1 VKWGGLGSHVVPA
14 LVGLAFIACSQP
26 HVPVREAHAASPPL
40 AAATPASPPPD
51 MLEHLQAGPLR
62 LDADEQRTLARNG
75 FVVTER
81 KTYPTFADAW
91 LSVYKADLPLFVS
104 ADALLH
110 ALHRSY
116 DSILAILEQEV
127 LGARLDTLLRGMR
140 ARLSGAEGAA
150 LSAPVRADVDVVTTV
165 ALRLLETTPAPTVVA
180 SNEALVAAIVEK
192 AQSAVGADTASLFG
206 RAPEIDWSQFRPRG
220 HYAQGGRVALGGGI
234 PPVSLAEY
242 FRASMWL
249 GRTDMRLTISE
260 RGGPQRLDR
269 RALEDAYGVRAVM
282 GEAEMA
288 AWRALDT
295 AMAALVGE
303 RDAAAPPDLDAL
315 ARDLGAASER
325 ERSKIADAR
334 ILQVLVDGHYGEQR
348 ILSQIVLEDPSHRG
362 RIDHAFLLLGQRYT
376 PDAHAL
382 SDLTADR
389 VAHRLMPD
397 PLDVAYTVLG
407 NDDAKPLLA
416 AEIARFVQPPALE
429 PALAMDRARFDAAGP
444 DAWQSSLYVS
454 WVDALR
460 ALSHAP
466 SPSLWPA
473 VSPAPWGRRVL
484 SSQLASWAEL
494 RHDTLLYAKQSYTS
508 AFICSY
514 PDARVDPY
522 PGFYDALE
530 RLGHKGQDLARS
542 LDFGGAGALRDRLM
556 AYFDHFADVAH
567 RLGAMAR
574 AQQSGE
580 PLARADLAWI
590 NGAITEDPPGPSCGP
605 PPRIVH
611 GWFVDLYF
619 NRDALTFAP
628 TIADVHTQPTDE
640 VGTPVGKV
648 LHVGTGRPRLVVVN
662 AGDSRHMR
670 PYVGAVSM
678 FAQAVFGNFTRVTDQ
693 DWLRLHG
700 RENAEDVPWMRD
712 VVVR

>member
-1 VKWGGLGSHVVPA
+1 
-14 LVGLAFIACSQP
+14 
-26 HVPVREAHAASPPL
+26 
-40 AAATPASPPPD
+40 
-51 MLEHLQAGPLR
+51 MLERLQAGPLR

-116 DSILAILEQEV
+116 DAVLASVEREV
-127 LGARLDTLLRGMR
+127 LGARLDTLLRGMH
-140 ARLSGAEGAA
+140 ARLAGVEGAA

-165 ALRLLETTPAPTVVA
+165 ALRLLENTPAPPVVA
-180 SNEALVAAIVEK
+180 SNEPLIAAIVEK
-192 AQSAVGADTASLFG
+192 AQTAAGDDSAVLFG
-206 RAPEIDWSQFRPRG
+206 RARPVDWSQFRPRG
-220 HYAQGGRVALGGGI
+220 HYTQGGRVVLGNGV
-234 PPVSLAEY
+234 PPVSLADY

-249 GRTDMRLTISE
+249 GRIDARLTISPLH
-260 RGGPQRLDR
+260 GPLLLDR

-282 GEAEMA
+282 GEPEME

-295 AMAALVGE
+295 TMAALVGD

-315 ARDLGAASER
+315 ARDLGAAGER
-325 ERSKIADAR
+325 ERSKIPDAR
-334 ILQVLVDGHYGEQR
+334 ILQALLDGHYGEQR
-348 ILSQIVLEDPSHRG
+348 IRSQIVLEDPSHPG
-362 RIDHAFLLLGQRYT
+362 RIDRAFLLLGQRYT

-416 AEIARFVQPPALE
+416 PDIARFVRSPALE

-444 DAWQSSLYVS
+444 QLWQSSLYTS

-473 VSPAPWGRRVL
+473 VSPAPWGRRIL

-508 AFICSY
+508 SFVCSY

-530 RLGHKGQDLARS
+530 RLGRKGQDLARS
-542 LDFGGAGALRDRLM
+542 LDFGRAVALQNRVS
-556 AYFDHFADVAH
+556 AYFDHLADVAH

-580 PLARADLAWI
+580 PLAGTDLAWI
-590 NGAITEDPPGPSCGP
+590 NGAITEDPPVPSCGP

-611 GWFVDLYF
+611 GWFIDLYF
-619 NRDALTFAP
+619 NHDALTFAP

-640 VGTPVGKV
+640 AGTPVGNV

-662 AGDSRHMR
+662 AGDPHHVR

-678 FAQAVFGNFTRVTDQ
+678 FAEAVFGNFTRLTDEE
-693 DWLRLHG
+693 WLRLHG
-700 RENAEDVPWMRD
+700 LQNAEDVPWMRD